1 MKQKTPKKKKKK
13 AQAKRS
19 KSKKVL
25 VWFLKFIY
33 KGVQKMCKAFCV
45 RPLFMVG
52 SVMFILLFFAVMRNA
67 IFLQPSLYHV
77 APSPLM
83 RLPEIAQ
90 KLQKV
95 LVAPPD
101 TQQHQSRIVVKQQQK
116 LAAHAKDSIAG
127 LIQTHSSKIEQ
138 KQAEKVLGENAAK
151 PSVLPKKAKIS
162 RRIAKAMHSSAPRT
176 STGALRHPPAAPR
189 HPPAAFRHPPAALRH
204 PPAAPRHPPA
214 ALRHPPAA
222 LRHPPAALAHRNFVS
237 PGVVVFV
244 QQALRVFGF
253 DRLRITGQQ
262 DRQTASAIAEFQ
274 RISGLQPTGAIDSSL
289 IRKMQEFGLL
299 EAS

>member
-101 TQQHQSRIVVKQQQK
+101 TQQHQSRGEVKQQQK

-127 LIQTHSSKIEQ
+127 LIQTHSSKIEP
-138 KQAEKVLGENAAK
+138 KLAEKLLGENAAK

-162 RRIAKAMHSSAPRT
+162 GHIAKAMHSSAPRT
-176 STGALRHPPAAPR
+176 STGAPRSLRRAP
-189 HPPAAFRHPPAALRH
+189 
-204 PPAAPRHPPA
+204 
-214 ALRHPPAA
+214 
-222 LRHPPAALAHRNFVS
+222 RHPPAALAHRNFVS

-262 DRQTASAIAEFQ
+262 DRQTATAIAEFQ
-274 RISGLQPTGAIDSSL
+274 RISGLQPTGAIDSNL

-299 EAS
+299 ETS

>member
-101 TQQHQSRIVVKQQQK
+101 TQQHQSRGEVKQQQK

-127 LIQTHSSKIEQ
+127 LIQTHSSKIEP
-138 KQAEKVLGENAAK
+138 KLAEKLLGENAAK

-162 RRIAKAMHSSAPRT
+162 GHIAKAMHSSAPRT
-176 STGALRHPPAAPR
+176 STGAPRSLRRAPR
-189 HPPAAFRHPPAALRH
+189 SLRR
-204 PPAAPRHPPA
+204 APRS
-214 ALRHPPAA
+214 LRRAP
-222 LRHPPAALAHRNFVS
+222 RHPPAALAHRNFVS

-262 DRQTASAIAEFQ
+262 DRQTATAIAEFQ
-274 RISGLQPTGAIDSSL
+274 RISGLQPTGAIDSNL